1 MTRGLAI
8 AGKHRQEDAHKHGMG
23 HSANLAYK
31 KSDNP
36 NSVRDKRKYS
46 RMYEIVASAL
56 PWLIPDISPDAG
68 MLRSGCPAP
77 PLTKTGLNNPNQ
89 LKLGSRGGLQLQ
101 NVWDFVAGFWDLHG
115 GSRVIGP
122 IVRSLVSSLPSWW
135 ASASFGLFRLWKFG
149 LWAIA
154 RWKRCLFSTCLDG
167 WPNHTK
173 DKVRTIKVLMRQVCV
188 EMEEES

>member
-1 MTRGLAI
+1 MTRGPAI

-23 HSANLAYK
+23 HSANLAYI

-89 LKLGSRGGLQLQ
+89 LKLGSQGGLCLLPETCGILSPRE
-101 NVWDFVAGFWDLHG
+101 FRMLHG
-115 GSRVIGP
+115 GSSSVIGP
-122 IVRSLVSSLPSWW
+122 IVRGRLSS
-135 ASASFGLFRLWKFG
+135 
-149 LWAIA
+149 
-154 RWKRCLFSTCLDG
+154 
-167 WPNHTK
+167 
-173 DKVRTIKVLMRQVCV
+173 RTISTRWANT
-188 EMEEES
+188 SWAF